1 MKLKYFLSFF
11 ALIALL
17 SSCSDNDS
25 MTLLDEIQV
34 SSSYV
39 SIDKD
44 GGTATITVNAQ
55 HDWFF
60 DKVCQQI
67 TKNADG
73 SKDTTY
79 TELPSWL
86 SVSQLSG
93 PAGETK
99 ITFSADSASD
109 GRSVELHM
117 LCNGKTQRINVI
129 QGTASTD
136 IITVREA
143 IAMVQANQSI
153 EKTVFVKGIVCKID
167 EISKQYGNATY
178 YISDDGTFKGGY
190 TADGSGDGNWLEI
203 YRGYWIDG
211 ESFKSGDEFEVGDEM
226 VITGIIMSY
235 KGTPE
240 IKEKTGQVVSHTK
253 SLIKVDSL
261 STKEA
266 LPVEGGNVTAFLT
279 CKGNGISVSIPE
291 DANNWLFISGINGNE
306 VTFHAL
312 PNTGGARNA
321 TVIFKTTDD
330 GGKEYTAQATINQK
344 GAIVACTVAEFLA
357 AEEGA
362 TQYRLNGMVVGKYR
376 DTQGFYVRDYTG
388 EVLIYKPS
396 GFTGTEVN
404 VGDVVTVL
412 GVRTSYQGNPQMG
425 SATLEKI
432 NYTAQPI
439 SIADFRNL
447 PDNKEAYYIISGEI
461 VNATEPNTK
470 NDVTQYGNF
479 NLKDETGEVYIYG
492 VYTGWGGQKG
502 HFGELDLTWNDHLTI
517 VAYKTSYNGLI
528 EGVGYYLSS
537 EKAR

>member
-17 SSCSDNDS
+17 SSCSDNDA

-39 SIDKD
+39 TIDLKGGSTTITLTASDAWSFDAEEIPSWLTVTPMSGGAGQNSVTFSASGISADEGRSTVLHVACAGKKQNINVMQGLIKATEATCAQVIAGPESKTYRVTGTITSWYGSYEQYGNMYIADETGSVLIYGMADKD
-44 GGTATITVNAQ
+44 GKLKNYPIKSWGLELGDVITVEGPKTVYNGTVELV
-55 HDWFF
+55 DVTVV
-60 DKVCQQI
+60 KVQKWMIQV
-67 TKNADG
+67 AEPDPA
-73 SKDTTY
+73 KDTIP
-79 TELPSWL
+79 L
-86 SVSQLSG
+86 
-93 PAGETK
+93 
-99 ITFSADSASD
+99 
-109 GRSVELHM
+109 
-117 LCNGKTQRINVI
+117 
-129 QGTASTD
+129 
-136 IITVREA
+136 
-143 IAMVQANQSI
+143 
-153 EKTVFVKGIVCKID
+153 
-167 EISKQYGNATY
+167 
-178 YISDDGTFKGGY
+178 
-190 TADGSGDGNWLEI
+190 
-203 YRGYWIDG
+203 
-211 ESFKSGDEFEVGDEM
+211 
-226 VITGIIMSY
+226 
-235 KGTPE
+235 
-240 IKEKTGQVVSHTK
+240 
-253 SLIKVDSL
+253 
-261 STKEA
+261 
-266 LPVEGGNVTAFLT
+266 EGGSVNVHLL
-279 CKGNGISVSIPE
+279 CKSTHGISVDIPDAAKSWLGIESIAGGSEP
-291 DANNWLFISGINGNE
+291 L
-306 VTFHAL
+306 VTFRANA
-312 PNTGGARNA
+312 NTGGDRSA
-321 TVIFKTTDD
+321 TVTFRTTDD
-330 GGKEYTAQATINQK
+330 AGMVYSVEAKINQK

-412 GVRTSYQGNPQMG
+412 GVRTSYKGDPQMG